1 MMMTL
6 KLAML
11 NAKHLEE
18 LIDAYEEGNWDVD
31 FITFSEK
38 YTAMFLED
46 LGAVQSAYARM
57 DEEN

>member
-1 MMMTL
+1 
-6 KLAML
+6 ML

-38 YTAMFLED
+38 YTAMMLED

-57 DEEN
+57 GEEN

>member
-18 LIDAYEEGNWDVD
+18 LIDAYEEGDWDVD

-38 YTAMFLED
+38 YTVMMLED
-46 LGAVQSAYARM
+46 SGVVQSAYAQM
-57 DEEN
+57 GD

>member
-1 MMMTL
+1 MLMTL
-6 KLAML
+6 KLAIL
-11 NAKHLEE
+11 NAQHLSE
-18 LIDAYEEGNWDVD
+18 LIDAYDEGNWDVD

-46 LGAVQSAYARM
+46 LGAVQAAYAKM

>member
-38 YTAMFLED
+38 YTVMMLED
-46 LGAVQSAYARM
+46 LGVVQSAYAQM
-57 DEEN
+57 ED

>member
-38 YTAMFLED
+38 YTAMMLED

>member
-18 LIDAYEEGNWDVD
+18 LIDAYEEGDWDVD

-38 YTAMFLED
+38 YTVMMLED
-46 LGAVQSAYARM
+46 LGAVQSAYAQM
-57 DEEN
+57 GD